1 MPHFDQLDAPK
12 KGKPIKSA
20 FDSESFD
27 AAGTIHVAGLVGSA
41 TISPSGRDVA
51 LASPEGLTVIDLDSP
66 YNPPRRL
73 SSHGSPWLVTDV
85 QWSPFAARD
94 YWVVSTANHRALVW
108 NLNLRDDSASG
119 AIEHSLQGHS
129 RAITDI
135 NWSAYHP
142 DQLASCAVDGYV
154 HCWDLRRPRQPVLTF
169 CDWFAGATQVK
180 YNRQDPHILASSH
193 DRWLHIWD
201 ERRSCEPLKSIS
213 AHTSK
218 IYGID
223 WNRTRSTGI
232 VTCSLD
238 KHIKFWDYGSDQDVP
253 ERVIRTQ
260 FPVWRARH
268 TPFGRGLLAMPQN
281 EPGDLYLYDQRPPPE
296 DPGEGPTE
304 PVAVFPGHGNHKA
317 KEFLWRSRGGIT
329 DDGLDERDFQLV
341 SWGEDNELRLQQ
353 VDPSILE
360 SVGYV
365 KGMPAT
371 KNLVLTRKG
380 AAYKTF
386 RTVGDHIIRDRRSG
400 TMSDPRNSAQYR
412 QSALT
417 MGMRSG
423 PTTYSKLGAAW
434 KGSSM
439 KAKSASKEMDR
450 SQAHIGWMKGIMM
463 NKRKTSTDSP
473 RRADS
478 KDSSMFSPGYMDD
491 DKWGDPETIQEEF
504 LRISTQLPKVKW
516 EHIDMDNLTL
526 KASLNGPWGANGEP
540 IFIKVTVDIPSN
552 YPKFRAPTFFIEKTG
567 FMSART
573 HRKIEHEIHELCQQF
588 LERKQNCL
596 DVAFSYLLGE
606 IDLAASTNFF
616 KNVKDL
622 DDPLDGL
629 DSESS
634 SEDENDIPA
643 GGSASMSQELPPHAE
658 ADSTLAPNNRP
669 AIPPLPRFCG
679 ARFANDGRLV
689 CFFPTK
695 EEKARALFSTSVEP
709 LRERSKGEPVF
720 AGFGRLAH
728 DSPPGK
734 RYGQD
739 DMSATDDQS
748 DSDDSTVSSSSSDS
762 GSTSINKMSLWY
774 QPRHR
779 FKRTWSDNRSVR
791 SSGGGTGVG
800 TGTGTGSFRRRPGA
814 RSKNVISLHDT
825 SDLLPAKKEFAREY
839 AIFGDGAQVCE
850 HNAQVAEKHG
860 CQDLVDVWRYLSLI
874 LRRDIPLEFSNMD
887 PHRNSILI
895 IARHA
900 LARFRH
906 EDSPGVRDVGGKDTA
921 VFSGRV
927 KWGNHPLARHFIS
940 DLFEYYEKTA
950 DIQMLAML
958 SCIFSEAFTED
969 SVAYAESRMTQPD
982 TPLPMKTPAFSLDYF
997 PTDASLWN
1005 LDGRSQTNSAI
1016 ATPRTLHTPIRYSGS
1031 QGSAEEVLWAGDPGS
1046 NSYSC
1051 GETPPN
1057 RGFREYLGEGDQAPP
1072 SLSTSPSGRTL
1083 SRANSGL
1090 ASNFAINLP
1099 RPFSGVATG
1108 TTTAASSPPNHGRK
1122 RPSPADTVLSTPAP
1136 GGGAG
1141 GGAFGNVTWGHSTV
1155 VGDSGTTR
1163 TSLSDDEVSRE
1174 ELFSLVPI
1182 GVSVHLEDQTIFD
1195 DDGWMTAPLLEPCRS
1210 DMYATY
1216 RYVYA
1221 EMLQMWNQPLARLEI
1236 MKFNVLQ
1243 QQQQAQ
1249 GGGALDDFHETYSI
1263 ADTSTTIQQHHH
1275 ELHHEQQ
1282 QQQQQQPHNASQIL
1296 LGKKEQLQALVAS
1309 GRGLDVTGVCRVHE
1323 TQLEPLKYISATAT
1337 RLGGAVGTCDRCR
1350 RNQTQLLCVYCREPV
1365 DALYP
1370 PCLGCGCAFH
1380 DACLAEWHAA
1390 GETSCPAGDE
1400 CNCVEEASMGQ
1411 VESWAAMMGALRKGQ
1426 HQQPGV
1432 VAAGGF
1438 MGRGLVLPPPAIGEP
1453 VDFDA
1458 VATDNGDG
1466 YYDDDDGGD
1475 DDERGGWESVR
1486 SASGIP
1492 SRMQGGGGGGTAMSA
1507 ARISL
1512 GNRLKKSAGDTAA
1525 AWTRA
1530 SSLRRARGGGGVG
1543 GAVVNG
1549 SGSNPGSWRSAR

>member
-1 MPHFDQLDAPK
+1 MPHFDQLDPPK
-12 KGKPIKSA
+12 KGKPIRSA
-20 FDSESFD
+20 FESESFD
-27 AAGTIHVAGLVGSA
+27 ADGTIHVAGLVGSA
-41 TISPSGRDVA
+41 TIAPSGRDVA
-51 LASPEGLTVIDLDSP
+51 LASPEGLSIIDLDSP

-135 NWSAYHP
+135 NWSAHHP

-201 ERRSCEPLKSIS
+201 ERRACEPLKSIS

-253 ERVIRTQ
+253 ERVIRTE

-281 EPGDLYLYDQRPPPE
+281 EPGDLHLYDSQASPNEPK
-296 DPGEGPTE
+296 EGPTG
-304 PVAVFPGHGNHKA
+304 PLAIFQGHGNHKV
-317 KEFLWRSRGGIT
+317 KEFLWRSRGSI
-329 DDGLDERDFQLV
+329 DEEGLDNREFQLV
-341 SWGEDNELRLQQ
+341 SWGEDNELRLQH
-353 VDPSILE
+353 VEPAILE
-360 SVGYV
+360 SVGYI
-365 KGMPAT
+365 KGQPAS

-380 AAYKTF
+380 ASYKTF
-386 RTVGDHIIRDRRSG
+386 RTVEDSVSRDRRSA
-400 TMSDPRNSAQYR
+400 TMSDPRTGSR

-423 PTTYSKLGAAW
+423 PTTYTRLGAAW

-439 KAKSASKEMDR
+439 KAKSNSKEMDR

-463 NKRKTSTDSP
+463 NKRKASTDSP

-478 KDSSMFSPGYMDD
+478 KDSTMFSPGYMDD
-491 DKWGDPETIQEEF
+491 DKWADPETIQDEF

-516 EHIDMDNLTL
+516 DKIDMDSLTL
-526 KASLNGPWGANGEP
+526 HASLNGPWGKNGDT
-540 IFIKVTVDIPSN
+540 IFIKVRVDIPSN
-552 YPKFRAPTFFIEKTG
+552 YPKYKAPRFYVEKTS
-567 FMSART
+567 FMPERT
-573 HRKIEHEIHELCQQF
+573 HRKVEHELHELCHQF
-588 LERKQNCL
+588 LEQKQNCL

-622 DDPLDGL
+622 DDPLDL
-629 DSESS
+629 ASESS

-643 GGSASMSQELPPHAE
+643 GGSASMSQELPPNAE

-669 AIPPLPRFCG
+669 TIPPLPRFCG
-679 ARFANDGRLV
+679 ARFSNDGRLV

-695 EEKARALFSTSVEP
+695 EEKAKALLFAPIEP
-709 LRERSKGEPVF
+709 LRERPRGEPVF

-734 RYGQD
+734 RYGND
-739 DMSATDDQS
+739 EMSATDDQS
-748 DSDDSTVSSSSSDS
+748 DSDESDGSSSSSDS
-762 GSTSINKMSLWY
+762 ESTSINKMSLWY

-779 FKRTWSDNRSVR
+779 FRRTWSDNRSVR

-800 TGTGTGSFRRRPGA
+800 TGTGTGSLRRRPA
-814 RSKNVISLHDT
+814 KSKNVVSLHDT
-825 SDLLPAKKEFAREY
+825 SDILPAKKEFAKEY
-839 AIFGDGAQVCE
+839 AIFGEGAQVCE

-860 CQDLVDVWRYLSLI
+860 CQDLVDVWRYLSLL
-874 LRRDIPLEFSNMD
+874 LRRDIPLELLNLD
-887 PHRNSILI
+887 QRQDSILV
-895 IARHA
+895 IARDA
-900 LARFRH
+900 ISRFRA
-906 EDSPGVRDVGGKDTA
+906 EGLSDIERSTKDIA
-921 VFSGRV
+921 DFNGRV
-927 KWGNHPLARHFIS
+927 KWGNHPLAKDFIN
-940 DLFEYYEKTA
+940 DLFEYFEKTA

-958 SCIFSEAFTED
+958 SCLFSESFTED
-969 SVAYAESRMTQPD
+969 SVAYAESHLTQPE
-982 TPLPMKTPAFSLDYF
+982 TPLPMKAPSFSLDYF

-1005 LDGRSQTNSAI
+1005 LNARSQTNSAI
-1016 ATPRTLHTPIRYSGS
+1016 TTPRTLHTPIRYSGS
-1031 QGSAEEVLWAGDPGS
+1031 QGSAEEALWTGDPAS

-1051 GETPPN
+1051 GETPPAKGV
-1057 RGFREYLGEGDQAPP
+1057 RDYLGHEGDQTP
-1072 SLSTSPSGRTL
+1072 SLSTSPSGRAL

-1090 ASNFAINLP
+1090 TSSFAINFP
-1099 RPFSGVATG
+1099 RPFGGVNTG
-1108 TTTAASSPPNHGRK
+1108 TATAASSPPNHGRK
-1122 RPSPADTVLSTPAP
+1122 RPSPADTILSTLAP
-1136 GGGAG
+1136 SAIN
-1141 GGAFGNVTWGHSTV
+1141 NVTWGHSTI

-1163 TSLSDDEVSRE
+1163 TSLSDDEVYRE
-1174 ELFSLVPI
+1174 EFFSLVPTR
-1182 GVSVHLEDQTIFD
+1182 VSIHMEDQTIFD
-1195 DDGWMTAPLLEPCRS
+1195 DDGWMNTPLLEPSRS

-1221 EMLQMWNQPLARLEI
+1221 EILQMWNQPLARLEI

-1243 QQQQAQ
+1243 QREIH
-1249 GGGALDDFHETYSI
+1249 GLDDSFHEIHSI
-1263 ADTSTTIQQHHH
+1263 AETSTTIQQHHQP
-1275 ELHHEQQ
+1275 QQ
-1282 QQQQQQPHNASQIL
+1282 QHQVSQSLPTHPSNHSHQPQHTSQPHTTSPIL

-1309 GRGLDVTGVCRVHE
+1309 GRGLDVTGVCRIHE
-1323 TQLEPLKYISATAT
+1323 TQLEPLKYTSATAT
-1337 RLGGAVGTCDRCR
+1337 RFGGAIGSCDRCR
-1350 RNQTQLLCVYCREPV
+1350 RTQTQLLCVYCREPV

-1370 PCLGCGCAFH
+1370 PCLGCGCASH
-1380 DACLAEWHAA
+1380 EACLAEWHAA
-1390 GETSCPAGDE
+1390 GEVLCPAGDE
-1400 CNCVEEASMGQ
+1400 CNCVEEASNGQ
-1411 VESWAAMMGALRKGQ
+1411 VESWAAMMGALRKAPPPTAATS
-1426 HQQPGV
+1426 PGT
-1432 VAAGGF
+1432 ATSAGASTATQGI
-1438 MGRGLVLPPPAIGEP
+1438 MGKGLMLPPPAIEEP
-1453 VDFDA
+1453 DEEV
-1458 VATDNGDG
+1458 
-1466 YYDDDDGGD
+1466 
-1475 DDERGGWESVR
+1475 ERGDWESVAS
-1486 SASGIP
+1486 SAGIP
-1492 SRMQGGGGGGTAMSA
+1492 SRMQGGGAAVMSA

-1512 GNRLKKSAGDTAA
+1512 GNRLKKSAGD
-1525 AWTRA
+1525 WSRA
-1530 SSLRRARGGGGVG
+1530 STNLNLRRRGGGGPG
-1543 GAVVNG
+1543 NGAAAAR
-1549 SGSNPGSWRSAR
+1549 GSWRGAR

>member
-1 MPHFDQLDAPK
+1 MPHFDQLDPPK

-27 AAGTIHVAGLVGSA
+27 ADGTIHVAGLVGSA

-51 LASPEGLTVIDLDSP
+51 LASPEGLSIIDLDSP

-135 NWSAYHP
+135 NFSAHHP

-154 HCWDLRRPRQPVLTF
+154 HCWDLRRPRQPVITF

-201 ERRSCEPLKSIS
+201 ERRACEPLKSIS

-223 WNRTRSTGI
+223 WNRTTSTSI

-253 ERVIRTQ
+253 EHVIRTQ

-281 EPGDLYLYDQRPPPE
+281 EPGDLYLYDSRPSIRGNE
-296 DPGEGPTE
+296 DGPTE
-304 PVAVFPGHGNHKA
+304 PLAVFPGHGNHKV
-317 KEFLWRSRGGIT
+317 KEFLWRSRGSINEE
-329 DDGLDERDFQLV
+329 GLDDRDFQLV

-365 KGMPAT
+365 KGMPAS

-386 RTVGDHIIRDRRSG
+386 RTVEDSVGRDRRSA
-400 TMSDPRNSAQYR
+400 TMSDPRTGTMYR

-417 MGMRSG
+417 MSMRSG
-423 PTTYSKLGAAW
+423 PTTYSRLGAAW

-439 KAKSASKEMDR
+439 KAKSNSKEVDR

-463 NKRKTSTDSP
+463 NKRKASTDSP
-473 RRADS
+473 KRADS
-478 KDSSMFSPGYMDD
+478 KDSTMFSPGYMDD

-504 LRISTQLPKVKW
+504 LRISMQLPKVKW
-516 EHIDMDNLTL
+516 DNIDMDSLTL
-526 KASLNGPWGANGEP
+526 HASLNGPWGVNGDT
-540 IFIKVTVDIPSN
+540 IFIKVRVDIPSN
-552 YPKFRAPTFFIEKTG
+552 YPKLKAPRFYIEKTS
-567 FMSART
+567 FMPEKT
-573 HRKIEHEIHELCQQF
+573 HRRVEHEIHELCHQF
-588 LERKQNCL
+588 LEQKQNCL

-616 KNVKDL
+616 KNVRDL
-622 DDPLDGL
+622 DDPLGGL
-629 DSESS
+629 ESESS

-643 GGSASMSQELPPHAE
+643 GGSASMSQELPANAE
-658 ADSTLAPNNRP
+658 PDSTLAPNNRP
-669 AIPPLPRFCG
+669 TIPPLPRFCG

-695 EEKARALFSTSVEP
+695 EEKAKALLFAPIEP
-709 LRERSKGEPVF
+709 LRERPKGEPVF

-734 RYGQD
+734 RYGND
-739 DMSATDDQS
+739 EMSTTDDQS
-748 DSDDSTVSSSSSDS
+748 DSDESDGSSSSSDS
-762 GSTSINKMSLWY
+762 ESTSINKMSLWY

-779 FKRTWSDNRSVR
+779 FRRTWSDNRSIR

-800 TGTGTGSFRRRPGA
+800 TGTGTGSLRKRPGK
-814 RSKNVISLHDT
+814 SKNVVSLHDI
-825 SDLLPAKKEFAREY
+825 SDLLPAKKEFAQEY
-839 AIFGDGAQVCE
+839 AIFGEGAQVCE

-860 CQDLVDVWRYLSLI
+860 CQDLVDVWRYLSLL
-874 LRRDIPLEFSNMD
+874 LRRDIPLELLNLD
-887 PHRNSILI
+887 QRQDSILV
-895 IARHA
+895 IARDA
-900 LARFRH
+900 ISRFRA
-906 EDSPGVRDVGGKDTA
+906 ESPGELGTSTKDGA
-921 VFSGRV
+921 DLNGRV
-927 KWGNHPLARHFIS
+927 KWGNHPLARDFIS
-940 DLFEYYEKTA
+940 SLFEYFEKTA

-958 SCIFSEAFTED
+958 SCIFSESFTED
-969 SVAYAESRMTQPD
+969 SVAYAESHLSQPE
-982 TPLPMKTPAFSLDYF
+982 TPLPMKAPSFSLDYF

-1005 LDGRSQTNSAI
+1005 INGRSQTNSAI
-1016 ATPRTLHTPIRYSGS
+1016 TTPRTLHTPIRYSGS
-1031 QGSAEEVLWAGDPGS
+1031 QGSAEEALWTGDPGS

-1051 GETPPN
+1051 GETPPTK
-1057 RGFREYLGEGDQAPP
+1057 GIREYLGGEGDQTP
-1072 SLSTSPSGRTL
+1072 SLSTSPSGRVL

-1090 ASNFAINLP
+1090 ASSFAITLP

-1108 TTTAASSPPNHGRK
+1108 TATAASSPPNHGRK
-1122 RPSPADTVLSTPAP
+1122 RPSPADTILSTLAP
-1136 GGGAG
+1136 SAV
-1141 GGAFGNVTWGHSTV
+1141 GNVTWGGSTIM
-1155 VGDSGTTR
+1155 GDSGTAR
-1163 TSLSDDEVSRE
+1163 TSLSDDEVYRE

-1182 GVSVHLEDQTIFD
+1182 GVSVQMEDQTIFD
-1195 DDGWMTAPLLEPCRS
+1195 DDGWMTTPLLEPSRS

-1221 EMLQMWNQPLARLEI
+1221 EILQMWNQPLARLEI

-1243 QQQQAQ
+1243 QNQET
-1249 GGGALDDFHETYSI
+1249 GLDDSVHESFSV
-1263 ADTSTTIQQHHH
+1263 ADTATTIQQHHQD
-1275 ELHHEQQ
+1275 HHYSQSQSHHHHHQSLPHHSHQPQHQGQQ
-1282 QQQQQQPHNASQIL
+1282 SHQQPHNTSPIL

-1309 GRGLDVTGVCRVHE
+1309 GRGLDVTGVCRIHE
-1323 TQLEPLKYISATAT
+1323 TQLEPLKYTTATAT
-1337 RLGGAVGTCDRCR
+1337 HRGGAIGTCDRCR
-1350 RNQTQLLCVYCREPV
+1350 RTQTQLLCVYCREPV

-1370 PCLGCGCAFH
+1370 PCLGCGCASH
-1380 DACLAEWHAA
+1380 EACLAEWHAA
-1390 GETSCPAGDE
+1390 GEVFCPAGDE
-1400 CNCVEEASMGQ
+1400 CNCVEEASKGQ
-1411 VESWAAMMGALRKGQ
+1411 VESWAAMMGALRKVPA
-1426 HQQPGV
+1426 PGGAT
-1432 VAAGGF
+1432 AATTGI
-1438 MGRGLVLPPPAIGEP
+1438 MGKGLMLPPA
-1453 VDFDA
+1453 A
-1458 VATDNGDG
+1458 M
-1466 YYDDDDGGD
+1466 D
-1475 DDERGGWESVR
+1475 DDEVERGDWESVAS
-1486 SASGIP
+1486 SAGIP
-1492 SRMQGGGGGGTAMSA
+1492 SRMQGGGAMMSA

-1512 GNRLKKSAGDTAA
+1512 GNRLKKSAGD
-1525 AWTRA
+1525 WSRA
-1530 SSLRRARGGGGVG
+1530 SNLRRRGGG
-1543 GAVVNG
+1543 NG
-1549 SGSNPGSWRSAR
+1549 SGGASGSWRSAR

>member
-27 AAGTIHVAGLVGSA
+27 ADGTIHVAGLVGSA

-51 LASPEGLTVIDLDSP
+51 LASPEGLSIIDLDSP

-108 NLNLRDDSASG
+108 NLNLRDDSTSG

-135 NWSAYHP
+135 NWSAHHP

-253 ERVIRTQ
+253 ERVIRTE

-281 EPGDLYLYDQRPPPE
+281 EPGDLYLYDRRPPPK
-296 DPGEGPTE
+296 DPEEGPTD

-329 DDGLDERDFQLV
+329 EDGLDERDFQLV

-360 SVGYV
+360 SVGYA
-365 KGMPAT
+365 KGMPAK

-386 RTVGDHIIRDRRSG
+386 RTAEDSVSRDRRSA
-400 TMSDPRNSAQYR
+400 TMSDPRNGAQYR

-439 KAKSASKEMDR
+439 KAKSASREMDR
-450 SQAHIGWMKGIMM
+450 SQAHIGWIKGILI

-504 LRISTQLPKVKW
+504 LRISMQLPKVEW

-526 KASLNGPWGANGEP
+526 KASLNGPWGANGET
-540 IFIKVTVDIPSN
+540 IFIKVTVDIPAD
-552 YPKFRAPTFFIEKTG
+552 YPKFKAPKFLIEKTG
-567 FMSART
+567 FMSERT
-573 HRKIEHEIHELCQQF
+573 HKKIGHEIHELCQQF
-588 LERKQNCL
+588 LGRKQNCL

-622 DDPLDGL
+622 DDPLDGVG
-629 DSESS
+629 SESS

-643 GGSASMSQELPPHAE
+643 GGSASMSQELPPNVEAE
-658 ADSTLAPNNRP
+658 STLAPNNTT
-669 AIPPLPRFCG
+669 IPPLPRFCG

-709 LRERSKGEPVF
+709 PRERIKGEPVF

-734 RYGQD
+734 RYGND
-739 DMSATDDQS
+739 EMSATDDQS
-748 DSDDSTVSSSSSDS
+748 DSDGSTGSSSSSDS
-762 GSTSINKMSLWY
+762 ESTSINKMSLWY

-779 FKRTWSDNRSVR
+779 FKRTWSDNRSIR

-800 TGTGTGSFRRRPGA
+800 TGTGTGSLRRRPGA
-814 RSKNVISLHDT
+814 KSKNVISLHDI
-825 SDLLPAKKEFAREY
+825 SGLLPAKKEFAQEY

-860 CQDLVDVWRYLSLI
+860 CQDLVDIWRYLSLI
-874 LRRDIPLEFSNMD
+874 LRRDIPLELSNMD
-887 PHRNSILI
+887 PRQNSILI
-895 IARHA
+895 IARNA
-900 LARFRH
+900 LTRFRH
-906 EDSPGVRDVGGKDTA
+906 EDSPDAQTVSGNDDST

-927 KWGNHPLARHFIS
+927 KWGNHPLARGFIS
-940 DLFEYYEKTA
+940 DLFEYFEIMA

-969 SVAYAESRMTQPD
+969 SVAYAESHLTRPD

-1005 LDGRSQTNSAI
+1005 LSGRSQTNSAI
-1016 ATPRTLHTPIRYSGS
+1016 TTPRTLHTPIRYSGS
-1031 QGSAEEVLWAGDPGS
+1031 QGSTEELFWAGDPGS

-1057 RGFREYLGEGDQAPP
+1057 RGVKEYLGDGDQTQ

-1090 ASNFAINLP
+1090 TSSFAINFP

-1122 RPSPADTVLSTPAP
+1122 RLSPADTVLSTLAP
-1136 GGGAG
+1136 SAS
-1141 GGAFGNVTWGHSTV
+1141 AVGNVTWGHSTV
-1155 VGDSGTTR
+1155 MGDSITTR
-1163 TSLSDDEVSRE
+1163 TSLSDDEVYRE

-1195 DDGWMTAPLLEPCRS
+1195 DDGWMTTPLLEPSHS

-1221 EMLQMWNQPLARLEI
+1221 EILQMWNQPLARLEI

-1243 QQQQAQ
+1243 RNQ
-1249 GGGALDDFHETYSI
+1249 GAGALDDFHETYSI
-1263 ADTSTTIQQHHH
+1263 ADTSTTV
-1275 ELHHEQQ
+1275 QQ
-1282 QQQQQQPHNASQIL
+1282 QQQQQQQQQHHHHPEQQHQALQPQQPHNTSPIL

-1309 GRGLDVTGVCRVHE
+1309 GRGLDVTGICRVHE
-1323 TQLEPLKYISATAT
+1323 TQLEPLKYTSATAT

-1350 RNQTQLLCVYCREPV
+1350 RTQNQLLCVYCREPV

-1390 GETSCPAGDE
+1390 GEIMCPAGDE

-1426 HQQPGV
+1426 Q
-1432 VAAGGF
+1432 AAAAASSATFAASGGI
-1438 MGRGLVLPPPAIGEP
+1438 MGQGFVLPPPAIEEPGEE
-1453 VDFDA
+1453 DR
-1458 VATDNGDG
+1458 GD
-1466 YYDDDDGGD
+1466 
-1475 DDERGGWESVR
+1475 WESVGS
-1486 SASGIP
+1486 SAGIP
-1492 SRMQGGGGGGTAMSA
+1492 SRVQGGGAGGSAAVMSA

-1525 AWTRA
+1525 AWSRA
-1530 SSLRRARGGGGVG
+1530 SSLRRGRGGGGPGAG
-1543 GAVVNG
+1543 GAGVNG
-1549 SGSNPGSWRSAR
+1549 NGSAGASWRSPR

>member
-1 MPHFDQLDAPK
+1 MPHFDKLDPPK

-27 AAGTIHVAGLVGSA
+27 ADGTIHVAGLVGSA

-51 LASPEGLTVIDLDSP
+51 LASPEGLSIIDLDSP

-108 NLNLRDDSASG
+108 NLNLRDDSTSG

-129 RAITDI
+129 RAITDV
-135 NWSAYHP
+135 NFSAHHP

-154 HCWDLRRPRQPVLTF
+154 HCWDLRRPRQPVITF

-201 ERRSCEPLKSIS
+201 ERRACEPLKSII

-253 ERVIRTQ
+253 ERVIRTE

-281 EPGDLYLYDQRPPPE
+281 APGDLYLYDRRSPAK
-296 DPGEGPTE
+296 DPDEGPTE
-304 PVAVFPGHGNHKA
+304 PVAVFPGHGNHKV
-317 KEFLWRSRGGIT
+317 KEFLWRSRGSIS
-329 DDGLDERDFQLV
+329 DDGLDNRDFQLV

-353 VDPSILE
+353 VDPSVLA
-360 SVGYV
+360 SVGYE
-365 KGMPAT
+365 KGMPVR

-386 RTVGDHIIRDRRSG
+386 RTVEDSVSRDRRSA
-400 TMSDPRNSAQYR
+400 TMSDPRTGSQYR

-417 MGMRSG
+417 MSMRSG
-423 PTTYSKLGAAW
+423 PTTYSRLGAAW

-439 KAKSASKEMDR
+439 KAKSASKTVDR

-463 NKRKTSTDSP
+463 NKRKASTDSP

-478 KDSSMFSPGYMDD
+478 KDSTMFSPGYMDD

-504 LRISTQLPKVKW
+504 LRISMQLPKVKW
-516 EHIDMDNLTL
+516 ENIDMDSLTL
-526 KASLNGPWGANGEP
+526 HASLNGPWGANGDT
-540 IFIKVTVDIPSN
+540 IFIKVRVDIPAN
-552 YPKFRAPTFFIEKTG
+552 YPKFKAPKFYIEKTS
-567 FMSART
+567 FMSEKM
-573 HRKIEHEIHELCQQF
+573 HKKIEHELQELCHQF
-588 LERKQNCL
+588 LQQKQNCL

-629 DSESS
+629 ASESS

-643 GGSASMSQELPPHAE
+643 GGSASMSQELPPNPE

-669 AIPPLPRFCG
+669 TIPPLPRFCG

-695 EEKARALFSTSVEP
+695 EEKAKALLFAPVEP
-709 LRERSKGEPVF
+709 FRERPKGEPVF

-734 RYGQD
+734 RYGND
-739 DMSATDDQS
+739 EMSATDDQS
-748 DSDDSTVSSSSSDS
+748 DSDETDGSSSSSDS
-762 GSTSINKMSLWY
+762 ESTSINKMSLWY
-774 QPRHR
+774 QPQHR

-800 TGTGTGSFRRRPGA
+800 TGTGTGSLRRRPGK
-814 RSKNVISLHDT
+814 SKNVVSLHDL
-825 SDLLPAKKEFAREY
+825 SGMLPAKKEFAKEY
-839 AIFGDGAQVCE
+839 AIFGEGSEVCE

-860 CQDLVDVWRYLSLI
+860 SQDLVDIWRYLSLL
-874 LRRDIPLEFSNMD
+874 LRKDIPLELLNLD
-887 PHRNSILI
+887 QRHENHQNAILV
-895 IARHA
+895 IARDA
-900 LARFRH
+900 ISRFRA
-906 EDSPGVRDVGGKDTA
+906 EGSPTLGASKDVADLN
-921 VFSGRV
+921 GRV
-927 KWGNHPLARHFIS
+927 KWGNHPLARDFIN
-940 DLFEYYEKTA
+940 DLFEYFEHAA

-958 SCIFSEAFTED
+958 SCLFSESTTED
-969 SVAYAESRMTQPD
+969 SVAYAESHLTQPE
-982 TPLPMKTPAFSLDYF
+982 TPLPMKAPSFSLDYF

-1005 LDGRSQTNSAI
+1005 SNGRSQTNSAI
-1016 ATPRTLHTPIRYSGS
+1016 TTPRTLHTPIRYSGS
-1031 QGSAEEVLWAGDPGS
+1031 QGSIEDALWTGDPGS

-1051 GETPPN
+1051 GETPPTK
-1057 RGFREYLGEGDQAPP
+1057 GFREYLGHEGDQTP
-1072 SLSTSPSGRTL
+1072 SLSTSPNGRVL

-1090 ASNFAINLP
+1090 TSSFAINFP
-1099 RPFSGVATG
+1099 RPFSGVATS
-1108 TTTAASSPPNHGRK
+1108 TATAASSPPNNGRK
-1122 RPSPADTVLSTPAP
+1122 RPSPADTILSTLAP
-1136 GGGAG
+1136 SA
-1141 GGAFGNVTWGHSTV
+1141 AGNVTWGHSTV
-1155 VGDSGTTR
+1155 MGEPGTAR
-1163 TSLSDDEVSRE
+1163 TSLSDDEVYRDD
-1174 ELFSLVPI
+1174 LFSLVPI
-1182 GVSVHLEDQTIFD
+1182 GVSVQMEDQTIFD
-1195 DDGWMTAPLLEPCRS
+1195 DDGWMSTPLLEPSRTN
-1210 DMYATY
+1210 MYATY

-1221 EMLQMWNQPLARLEI
+1221 EILQMWNQPLARLEI

-1243 QQQQAQ
+1243 QHQES
-1249 GGGALDDFHETYSI
+1249 GGLDESHHEAFSI
-1263 ADTSTTIQQHHH
+1263 ADTATTIHAQPHHH
-1275 ELHHEQQ
+1275 QPLSQSYQPPHQVPHQLSNQ
-1282 QQQQQQPHNASQIL
+1282 AQPHNTSPIL
-1296 LGKKEQLQALVAS
+1296 LGKKEQLQSLVAS
-1309 GRGLDVTGVCRVHE
+1309 GRGLDVTGICRIHE
-1323 TQLEPLKYISATAT
+1323 TQLEPLKYTSASAAGS
-1337 RLGGAVGTCDRCR
+1337 GGAVGTCDRCR

-1380 DACLAEWHAA
+1380 EACLAEWHAA
-1390 GETSCPAGDE
+1390 GEEYCPAGDE
-1400 CNCVEEASMGQ
+1400 CNCVEEASNGQ
-1411 VESWAAMMGALRKGQ
+1411 VESWAAMMGALRKA
-1426 HQQPGV
+1426 PTSSASAPASAAPSV
-1432 VAAGGF
+1432 MAGGIL
-1438 MGRGLVLPPPAIGEP
+1438 GRGLMLPPPAIEEP
-1453 VDFDA
+1453 
-1458 VATDNGDG
+1458 
-1466 YYDDDDGGD
+1466 D
-1475 DDERGGWESVR
+1475 DDEAERGDWESVAS
-1486 SASGIP
+1486 SAGIP
-1492 SRMQGGGGGGTAMSA
+1492 SRMQGGGAVMSA

-1512 GNRLKKSAGDTAA
+1512 GNRLKKSAGD
-1525 AWTRA
+1525 WSKA
-1530 SSLRRARGGGGVG
+1530 SPLRKGRSGGV
-1543 GAVVNG
+1543 A
-1549 SGSNPGSWRSAR
+1549 NPGPTGTWRGAR

>member
-27 AAGTIHVAGLVGSA
+27 ADGTIHVAGLVGSA
-41 TISPSGRDVA
+41 TIAPSQRDVA
-51 LASPEGLTVIDLDSP
+51 LASPEGLSIIDLDSP

-85 QWSPFAARD
+85 QWSPFAVRD

-108 NLNLRDDSASG
+108 NLNLRDDSTSG

-135 NWSAYHP
+135 NWSAHHP

-201 ERRSCEPLKSIS
+201 ERRPSEPLKSIG

-223 WNRTRSTGI
+223 WNRTTSTKI

-238 KHIKFWDYGSDQDVP
+238 KHIKFWDYASDQDVP
-253 ERVIRTQ
+253 DRVIRTE

-268 TPFGRGLLAMPQN
+268 TPFGQGLLAMPQN
-281 EPGDLYLYDQRPPPE
+281 EPGDLYLYDWRTPPKDPE
-296 DPGEGPTE
+296 EGPTE

-317 KEFLWRSRGGIT
+317 KEFLWRSRGSIT
-329 DDGLDERDFQLV
+329 EDALDNRDFQLV

-365 KGMPAT
+365 KGMAAN
-371 KNLVLTRKG
+371 KNVVLTRKG

-386 RTVGDHIIRDRRSG
+386 RTVEDTVSRDRRSA

-439 KAKSASKEMDR
+439 KAKSTSREMDR

-491 DKWGDPETIQEEF
+491 DKWGEPETIQEEF
-504 LRISTQLPKVKW
+504 LRISMQLPKVKW

-526 KASLNGPWGANGEP
+526 NASLNGPWGANSDP

-552 YPKFRAPTFFIEKTG
+552 YPKAKAPRFYIEKTG
-567 FMSART
+567 FMSDKT

-629 DSESS
+629 GSESS

-643 GGSASMSQELPPHAE
+643 GGSASMSQELPPNAE
-658 ADSTLAPNNRP
+658 AESTLAANNRP
-669 AIPPLPRFCG
+669 TIPPLPRFCG
-679 ARFANDGRLV
+679 ARFSNDGRLV

-695 EEKARALFSTSVEP
+695 EEKARALLFTPAEP
-709 LRERSKGEPVF
+709 MRERSKGEPVF

-734 RYGQD
+734 RYGND
-739 DMSATDDQS
+739 EMSATDEQS
-748 DSDDSTVSSSSSDS
+748 DSDVSTGSSSSSDS
-762 GSTSINKMSLWY
+762 ESTSINKMSLWY

-800 TGTGTGSFRRRPGA
+800 TGTGTGSLRRRPGA
-814 RSKNVISLHDT
+814 KSKNVVSLHDL
-825 SDLLPAKKEFAREY
+825 SDILPAKKEFAEDY
-839 AIFGDGAQVCE
+839 AIFGDGAEVCE

-874 LRRDIPLEFSNMD
+874 LRRDIPLELSNMD
-887 PHRNSILI
+887 RHQNSILI
-895 IARHA
+895 IARDA
-900 LARFRH
+900 LARFSH
-906 EDSPGVRDVGGKDTA
+906 EGSPVTKTINGKDTA
-921 VFSGRV
+921 DFNGRV
-927 KWGNHPLARHFIS
+927 KWGNHPLARDFIS
-940 DLFEYYEKTA
+940 DLFDYFEKTA

-969 SVAYAESRMTQPD
+969 SVAYAESHLTQPD

-997 PTDASLWN
+997 PTDASLWTYN
-1005 LDGRSQTNSAI
+1005 TRSQTNSAI
-1016 ATPRTLHTPIRYSGS
+1016 TTPRTLHTPIRYSGS
-1031 QGSAEEVLWAGDPGS
+1031 QGSAEEMLWTGDPGS

-1051 GETPPN
+1051 GETPPP
-1057 RGFREYLGEGDQAPP
+1057 RGKEYLGEGDQTP

-1090 ASNFAINLP
+1090 TSSFAINFP

-1122 RPSPADTVLSTPAP
+1122 RPSPAETILSTLAPSAP
-1136 GGGAG
+1136 GA
-1141 GGAFGNVTWGHSTV
+1141 VTWGGSTIM
-1155 VGDSGTTR
+1155 GDSGTAR
-1163 TSLSDDEVSRE
+1163 TSLSDDEVYRDD
-1174 ELFSLVPI
+1174 LFSMVPI
-1182 GVSVHLEDQTIFD
+1182 GVSVHMEDQTIFD
-1195 DDGWMTAPLLEPCRS
+1195 DDGWMTTPLLEANRA

-1221 EMLQMWNQPLARLEI
+1221 EILQMWNQPLARLEI

-1243 QQQQAQ
+1243 QGQ
-1249 GGGALDDFHETYSI
+1249 GGTGSIDDFHDTYSI

-1275 ELHHEQQ
+1275 DQQHQSHQAQHH
-1282 QQQQQQPHNASQIL
+1282 QQQPHNTSPIL

-1323 TQLEPLKYISATAT
+1323 TQLEPLKYTSASAT
-1337 RLGGAVGTCDRCR
+1337 RSGGAVGACDRCR
-1350 RNQTQLLCVYCREPV
+1350 RPQYQLLCVYCREPV

-1380 DACLAEWHAA
+1380 EACLAEWHAA
-1390 GETSCPAGDE
+1390 GEVTCPAGDE
-1400 CNCVEEASMGQ
+1400 CNCVEEASSGQ

-1426 HQQPGV
+1426 QPASGISSAPSGGV
-1432 VAAGGF
+1432 
-1438 MGRGLVLPPPAIGEP
+1438 MGRGFVLPPPTIEEP
-1453 VDFDA
+1453 
-1458 VATDNGDG
+1458 
-1466 YYDDDDGGD
+1466 
-1475 DDERGGWESVR
+1475 DDEEVERGDWESVAS
-1486 SASGIP
+1486 SAGIP
-1492 SRMQGGGGGGTAMSA
+1492 SRMQGGGAGSGAVMSA

-1525 AWTRA
+1525 AWSRA
-1530 SSLRRARGGGGVG
+1530 SSLRKGRGGHPGAGVG
-1543 GAVVNG
+1543 PG
-1549 SGSNPGSWRSAR
+1549 SGLGSGNGAAGGTWRSAK

>member
-1 MPHFDQLDAPK
+1 MPHFDQLDPPK

-27 AAGTIHVAGLVGSA
+27 ADGTIHVAGLVGSA
-41 TISPSGRDVA
+41 TIAPSGRDVA
-51 LASPEGLTVIDLDSP
+51 LASPEGLSIIDLDSP

-135 NWSAYHP
+135 NWSAHHP

-201 ERRSCEPLKSIS
+201 ERRACEPLKSIS

-223 WNRTRSTGI
+223 WNRTQSTRI

-253 ERVIRTQ
+253 ERVIRTE

-281 EPGDLYLYDQRPPPE
+281 EPGDLYLYDRRPPPK
-296 DPGEGPTE
+296 DPEEGPTE
-304 PVAVFPGHGNHKA
+304 PVAIFPGHGNHKA
-317 KEFLWRSRGGIT
+317 KEFLWRSRGSIN
-329 DDGLDERDFQLV
+329 DEGLDNRDFQLV
-341 SWGEDNELRLQQ
+341 SWGDDNELRLQQ

-365 KGMPAT
+365 KGMPAP
-371 KNLVLTRKG
+371 KNIVLTRKG

-386 RTVGDHIIRDRRSG
+386 RAVEDSVSRDRRSA
-400 TMSDPRNSAQYR
+400 TMSDPRTGAQHR

-423 PTTYSKLGAAW
+423 PTTYTRLGAGW

-439 KAKSASKEMDR
+439 KAKSTFKEQDR

-478 KDSSMFSPGYMDD
+478 KDSTMFSPGYMDD

-504 LRISTQLPKVKW
+504 LRISVQLPKVKW
-516 EHIDMDNLTL
+516 ENIDMDSLTL
-526 KASLNGPWGANGEP
+526 HASLNGPWGANGET
-540 IFIKVTVDIPSN
+540 IFIKVRVDIPAN
-552 YPKFRAPTFFIEKTG
+552 YPKFKAPKFYIEKTS
-567 FMSART
+567 FMPEKT
-573 HRKIEHEIHELCQQF
+573 HRKVEHEIHELCHQF
-588 LERKQNCL
+588 LQQKQNCL

-629 DSESS
+629 ASESS

-643 GGSASMSQELPPHAE
+643 GGSASMSQELPPNPD

-669 AIPPLPRFCG
+669 TIPPLPRFCG
-679 ARFANDGRLV
+679 ARFSNDGRLV

-695 EEKARALFSTSVEP
+695 EEKAKALLFAPIEP
-709 LRERSKGEPVF
+709 LRERPKGEPVF

-734 RYGQD
+734 RYGND
-739 DMSATDDQS
+739 EMSATDEQS
-748 DSDDSTVSSSSSDS
+748 DSDETDGSSSSSDS
-762 GSTSINKMSLWY
+762 ESTSINKMSLWY

-779 FKRTWSDNRSVR
+779 FRRTWSENRSVR

-800 TGTGTGSFRRRPGA
+800 TGTGTGSLRRRPPGK
-814 RSKNVISLHDT
+814 SKNVVSLHDL
-825 SDLLPAKKEFAREY
+825 SDILPAKKEFAKEY
-839 AIFGDGAQVCE
+839 AIFGEGAEVCE
-850 HNAQVAEKHG
+850 HNAKVAEKHG
-860 CQDLVDVWRYLSLI
+860 CQDLVDVWRYLSLL
-874 LRRDIPLEFSNMD
+874 LRRDIPLELLNLDQRQNS
-887 PHRNSILI
+887 SILV
-895 IARHA
+895 IARDA
-900 LARFRH
+900 ISRFRA
-906 EDSPGVRDVGGKDTA
+906 EGASPDLEKSGKDVA
-921 VFSGRV
+921 DFNGRV
-927 KWGNHPLARHFIS
+927 KWGNHPLAKDFIN
-940 DLFEYYEKTA
+940 DLFEYFERTA

-958 SCIFSEAFTED
+958 SCIFSESFTED
-969 SVAYAESRMTQPD
+969 SVAYAESHLSQPE
-982 TPLPMKTPAFSLDYF
+982 TPLPMKAPSFSLDYF

-1005 LDGRSQTNSAI
+1005 LNGRSQTNSAI
-1016 ATPRTLHTPIRYSGS
+1016 TTPRTLHTPIRYSGS

-1051 GETPPN
+1051 GETPPTK
-1057 RGFREYLGEGDQAPP
+1057 GVKEYLGHEGDQTP
-1072 SLSTSPSGRTL
+1072 SLSTSPSGRGLT
-1083 SRANSGL
+1083 RANSGL
-1090 ASNFAINLP
+1090 TSSFAINFP

-1108 TTTAASSPPNHGRK
+1108 TTTAASSPPNNHGRK
-1122 RPSPADTVLSTPAP
+1122 RPSPADTILSTLAP
-1136 GGGAG
+1136 GAV
-1141 GGAFGNVTWGHSTV
+1141 GNVTWGSSTIM
-1155 VGDSGTTR
+1155 GGGADPGTAR
-1163 TSLSDDEVSRE
+1163 TSLDEDDVYRE
-1174 ELFSLVPI
+1174 DLFSLVPVA
-1182 GVSVHLEDQTIFD
+1182 VSVHMEDQTIFD
-1195 DDGWMTAPLLEPCRS
+1195 DDGWMTTPLLEPSRA

-1221 EMLQMWNQPLARLEI
+1221 EILQMWNQPLARLEI

-1243 QQQQAQ
+1243 QTQA
-1249 GGGALDDFHETYSI
+1249 GLEDSFHETFSV

-1275 ELHHEQQ
+1275 QPQLSQSLPTHAQHASHH
-1282 QQQQQQPHNASQIL
+1282 QQQPTQPHTTSPIL
-1296 LGKKEQLQALVAS
+1296 LGKKEQLQSLVAS

-1323 TQLEPLKYISATAT
+1323 TQLEPLKYTSATAS

-1350 RNQTQLLCVYCREPV
+1350 RLQSQLLCAYCREPV

-1390 GETSCPAGDE
+1390 GELLCPAGDE
-1400 CNCVEEASMGQ
+1400 CNCVEEASSGQ
-1411 VESWAAMMGALRKGQ
+1411 VESWAAMMGALRKGG
-1426 HQQPGV
+1426 P
-1432 VAAGGF
+1432 AAAAAAAPAGGVN
-1438 MGRGLVLPPPAIGEP
+1438 GRTGLMLPPPAIEEP
-1453 VDFDA
+1453 
-1458 VATDNGDG
+1458 GDEV
-1466 YYDDDDGGD
+1466 
-1475 DDERGGWESVR
+1475 ERGDWESVAS
-1486 SASGIP
+1486 SAGIP
-1492 SRMQGGGGGGTAMSA
+1492 SRMQGGGTVMSA
-1507 ARISL
+1507 AKISL
-1512 GNRLKKSAGDTAA
+1512 GNRLKKSAGD
-1525 AWTRA
+1525 WSRA
-1530 SSLRRARGGGGVG
+1530 STNLRRRGGGGGANG
-1543 GAVVNG
+1543 GG
-1549 SGSNPGSWRSAR
+1549 MSGSWRSVR

>member
-27 AAGTIHVAGLVGSA
+27 ADGTIHVAGLVGSA
-41 TISPSGRDVA
+41 TIAPSGRDVA
-51 LASPEGLTVIDLDSP
+51 LASPEGLSIIDLDSP

-94 YWVVSTANHRALVW
+94 YWVVSTANHRVLVW
-108 NLNLRDDSASG
+108 NLNLRDDSTSG

-135 NWSAYHP
+135 NWAAHHP

-201 ERRSCEPLKSIS
+201 ERRPCEPLKSIS

-238 KHIKFWDYGSDQDVP
+238 KHIKFWDYESDQDVP

-281 EPGDLYLYDQRPPPE
+281 EPGDLYLYDRRPPPK
-296 DPGEGPTE
+296 DPDEGPTE

-317 KEFLWRSRGGIT
+317 KEFLWRSRGGI
-329 DDGLDERDFQLV
+329 DDGLDNRDFQLV

-365 KGMPAT
+365 KGMPAS

-386 RTVGDHIIRDRRSG
+386 RTVEDSVSRDRRSA
-400 TMSDPRNSAQYR
+400 TMSDPRNGTQYR

-423 PTTYSKLGAAW
+423 PTTYARLGAAW

-439 KAKSASKEMDR
+439 KAKSTSKEMDR

-463 NKRKTSTDSP
+463 NKRKASTDSP

-491 DKWGDPETIQEEF
+491 DKWGEPETIQEEF

-526 KASLNGPWGANGEP
+526 NATLNGPWGANGET
-540 IFIKVTVDIPSN
+540 IFLKVTVDIPSN
-552 YPKFRAPTFFIEKTG
+552 YPKFKAPRFFIEKTS
-567 FMSART
+567 FMSEKT
-573 HRKIEHEIHELCQQF
+573 HKKIEHEIHELCHQF

-629 DSESS
+629 ASESS

-643 GGSASMSQELPPHAE
+643 GGSASMSQELPPNTE

-669 AIPPLPRFCG
+669 TIPPLPRFCG
-679 ARFANDGRLV
+679 ARFSNDGRLV

-695 EEKARALFSTSVEP
+695 EEKARALLFAPAES
-709 LRERSKGEPVF
+709 LRERPKGEPVF
-720 AGFGRLAH
+720 AGFGRLGH
-728 DSPPGK
+728 DSPPGR
-734 RYGQD
+734 RYGND
-739 DMSATDDQS
+739 EMSATDDQS
-748 DSDDSTVSSSSSDS
+748 DTDESDGSSSSSDS
-762 GSTSINKMSLWY
+762 ESTSINKMSLWY
-774 QPRHR
+774 QPRHQFR
-779 FKRTWSDNRSVR
+779 RTWSDNRSIR

-800 TGTGTGSFRRRPGA
+800 TGTGTGSLRRRPGA
-814 RSKNVISLHDT
+814 KSKNVVSLHDF
-825 SDLLPAKKEFAREY
+825 SYLLPAKKEFAQEY
-839 AIFGDGAQVCE
+839 AIFGDGAGVCE
-850 HNAQVAEKHG
+850 HNAEVAEKHG

-874 LRRDIPLEFSNMD
+874 LRRDIPLELWNQDQRQS
-887 PHRNSILI
+887 SILV
-895 IARHA
+895 IARDA
-900 LARFRH
+900 LSRFRY
-906 EDSPGVRDVGGKDTA
+906 ENSSDTGKTDSKDKA
-921 VFSGRV
+921 DFNGRV
-927 KWGNHPLARHFIS
+927 KWGNHPLARDFIS
-940 DLFEYYEKTA
+940 DLFDYFEKTA

-969 SVAYAESRMTQPD
+969 SVAYAESHLSQPE

-1005 LDGRSQTNSAI
+1005 VSGRSQTNSAI
-1016 ATPRTLHTPIRYSGS
+1016 TTPRTLHTPIRYSGS
-1031 QGSAEEVLWAGDPGS
+1031 QGSTDEGLWAGDPGS

-1051 GETPPN
+1051 GETPPYK
-1057 RGFREYLGEGDQAPP
+1057 GVKEYLGDGDQTP

-1090 ASNFAINLP
+1090 TSSFAINLP
-1099 RPFSGVATG
+1099 RPFGGTATG
-1108 TTTAASSPPNHGRK
+1108 TATAASSPPNQGRK
-1122 RPSPADTVLSTPAP
+1122 RPSPADTILSTLAP
-1136 GGGAG
+1136 SAV
-1141 GGAFGNVTWGHSTV
+1141 GNVTWGASTV
-1155 VGDSGTTR
+1155 MGDSGTTR
-1163 TSLSDDEVSRE
+1163 TSLSDDEVYRE
-1174 ELFSLVPI
+1174 ELFSLVPT
-1182 GVSVHLEDQTIFD
+1182 GVSIHIEDQTIFD
-1195 DDGWMTAPLLEPCRS
+1195 DDGWMTTPLLEPSRS
-1210 DMYATY
+1210 EMYATY

-1221 EMLQMWNQPLARLEI
+1221 EILQMWNQPLARLEI

-1243 QQQQAQ
+1243 RNQAAA
-1249 GGGALDDFHETYSI
+1249 GTDDTLHDNFSVT
-1263 ADTSTTIQQHHH
+1263 DTATTI
-1275 ELHHEQQ
+1275 LAQQ
-1282 QQQQQQPHNASQIL
+1282 QQQQNQSEQQHQGHQSHHSQQAQHQPHNTSPIL

-1323 TQLEPLKYISATAT
+1323 TQLEPLKYTKATAT
-1337 RLGGAVGTCDRCR
+1337 TQGGAVGICDRCR
-1350 RNQTQLLCVYCREPV
+1350 RTQKQLFCVYCRELI

-1370 PCLGCGCAFH
+1370 PCLSCGCTFH
-1380 DACLAEWHAA
+1380 EACLAEWHAA
-1390 GETSCPAGDE
+1390 GEQFCPAGDE
-1400 CNCVEEASMGQ
+1400 CNCVEEASSGQ
-1411 VESWAAMMGALRKGQ
+1411 VESWAAMMGALRKG
-1426 HQQPGV
+1426 PSASV
-1432 VAAGGF
+1432 AAVAAGGM
-1438 MGRGLVLPPPAIGEP
+1438 MGKGLVLPPPAIEEP
-1453 VDFDA
+1453 DEDEA
-1458 VATDNGDG
+1458 
-1466 YYDDDDGGD
+1466 
-1475 DDERGGWESVR
+1475 ERGDWESVT
-1486 SASGIP
+1486 SSVGIP
-1492 SRMQGGGGGGTAMSA
+1492 SRMQGGGAVMSA

-1512 GNRLKKSAGDTAA
+1512 GNRLKKSAGD
-1525 AWTRA
+1525 WSRA
-1530 SSLRRARGGGGVG
+1530 SNLRKGRGGS
-1543 GAVVNG
+1543 VNASV
-1549 SGSNPGSWRSAR
+1549 SGNWRSGR

>member
-27 AAGTIHVAGLVGSA
+27 ADGTIHVAGLVGSA

-51 LASPEGLTVIDLDSP
+51 LASPEGLSIIDLDSP

-73 SSHGSPWLVTDV
+73 SSHGSPWLVTDI

-108 NLNLRDDSASG
+108 NLNLRDDSATG

-142 DQLASCAVDGYV
+142 DHLASCAVDGYV

-201 ERRSCEPLKSIS
+201 DRRSCEPLKSIS

-238 KHIKFWDYGSDQDVP
+238 KHIKFWDYGSDGHVP
-253 ERVIRTQ
+253 ERVIRTE

-281 EPGDLYLYDQRPPPE
+281 EPGDLYLYDQQPPPE
-296 DPGEGPTE
+296 NLREETEEEKKKEGPTE

-360 SVGYV
+360 AVGYV
-365 KGMPAT
+365 KGMPAR

-386 RTVGDHIIRDRRSG
+386 RAVGDSVIRDRRSG

-423 PTTYSKLGAAW
+423 PTTYSRLGAAW

-439 KAKSASKEMDR
+439 KAKSASREMDR

-463 NKRKTSTDSP
+463 NKRKTSSTDSP

-478 KDSSMFSPGYMDD
+478 KDSSIFSPGYMDD

-504 LRISTQLPKVKW
+504 LRISMQLPKVKW

-526 KASLNGPWGANGEP
+526 KASLNGPWGAAGEP
-540 IFIKVTVDIPSN
+540 IFVKVTVDIPSN
-552 YPKFRAPTFFIEKTG
+552 YPKFRAPSFFVEKTG
-567 FMSART
+567 FMSGRT
-573 HRKIEHEIHELCQQF
+573 HRKMEHELHELCQQF

-616 KNVKDL
+616 KNVRDL

-629 DSESS
+629 GSESS
-634 SEDENDIPA
+634 SEDGNDDDIPA

-709 LRERSKGEPVF
+709 LRERVKGEPVF

-739 DMSATDDQS
+739 EMSATDDQS
-748 DSDDSTVSSSSSDS
+748 DSDDSTGSSSSSDS

-800 TGTGTGSFRRRPGA
+800 TGTGTGSFRKRPGA
-814 RSKNVISLHDT
+814 RSKNVVSLHDT

-850 HNAQVAEKHG
+850 HNARVAEKHG

-874 LRRDIPLEFSNMD
+874 LRRDVPLEFPETD
-887 PHRNSILI
+887 PHHHNSILV
-895 IARHA
+895 IARDA

-906 EDSPGVRDVGGKDTA
+906 EDDSPGGSGGGRDNNTA

-927 KWGNHPLARHFIS
+927 KWGNHPLARHFIG
-940 DLFEYYEKTA
+940 DLFGYYEKTA

-969 SVAYAESRMTQPD
+969 SVAYAESHMTQPD

-997 PTDASLWN
+997 PTDASLWT
-1005 LDGRSQTNSAI
+1005 LGGRSQTNSAI
-1016 ATPRTLHTPIRYSGS
+1016 TTPRTLPTPIRYSGS
-1031 QGSAEEVLWAGDPGS
+1031 QESAEEAFWAGDPGS

-1057 RGFREYLGEGDQAPP
+1057 KGFREYLGGGGGGEGDHQAAAPPPP

-1090 ASNFAINLP
+1090 TSSFAINLP
-1099 RPFSGVATG
+1099 RPFGGVATG
-1108 TTTAASSPPNHGRK
+1108 TTTAASSPPNHHGRK
-1122 RPSPADTVLSTPAP
+1122 RPSPADTILSTLAAHP
-1136 GGGAG
+1136 GVTA
-1141 GGAFGNVTWGHSTV
+1141 AAAAGNVTWGHSTV
-1155 VGDSGTTR
+1155 MGGDSGTTR
-1163 TSLSDDEVSRE
+1163 TSLSDDEVYRE
-1174 ELFSLVPI
+1174 ELFSLAPI
-1182 GVSVHLEDQTIFD
+1182 GVSVRLEDQTVFD
-1195 DDGWMTAPLLEPCRS
+1195 DDGWMTAPLLEPGRG

-1221 EMLQMWNQPLARLEI
+1221 EILQMWNQPLARLEI

-1243 QQQQAQ
+1243 QTHGAAAAAA
-1249 GGGALDDFHETYSI
+1249 ALDDFHDTYSI

-1275 ELHHEQQ
+1275 DQQYHHD
-1282 QQQQQQPHNASQIL
+1282 QQQQQPHNTSPIL
-1296 LGKKEQLQALVAS
+1296 LGKREQLQALVAS

-1323 TQLEPLKYISATAT
+1323 TQLEPLKYTSATAT

-1350 RNQTQLLCVYCREPV
+1350 RGQTQLLCVYCREPV

-1426 HQQPGV
+1426 QQSSFAA
-1432 VAAGGF
+1432 VAGAIT
-1438 MGRGLVLPPPAIGEP
+1438 GRGLMLPPPAIQEP
-1453 VDFDA
+1453 FDA
-1458 VATDNGDG
+1458 AAA
-1466 YYDDDDGGD
+1466 DDDDDRGD
-1475 DDERGGWESVR
+1475 WESVR

-1492 SRMQGGGGGGTAMSA
+1492 SRMQGGGGGAVMSA

-1512 GNRLKKSAGDTAA
+1512 GNRLKKPPVRLVQACF
-1525 AWTRA
+1525 
-1530 SSLRRARGGGGVG
+1530 
-1543 GAVVNG
+1543 
-1549 SGSNPGSWRSAR
+1549 

>member
-27 AAGTIHVAGLVGSA
+27 ADGTIHVAGLVGSA

-51 LASPEGLTVIDLDSP
+51 LASPEGLSIIDLDSP

-108 NLNLRDDSASG
+108 NLNLRDDSTSG

-135 NWSAYHP
+135 NWSAHHP

-253 ERVIRTQ
+253 ERVIRTE

-281 EPGDLYLYDQRPPPE
+281 EPGDLYLYDRRPPPK
-296 DPGEGPTE
+296 DPEEGPTE

-360 SVGYV
+360 SVGFV
-365 KGMPAT
+365 KGMPAR

-386 RTVGDHIIRDRRSG
+386 RTVEDSVSRDRRSA
-400 TMSDPRNSAQYR
+400 TMSDPRNNSQYR

-417 MGMRSG
+417 MSMRSG

-439 KAKSASKEMDR
+439 KAKSASREMDR

-504 LRISTQLPKVKW
+504 LRISMQLPKVKW

-526 KASLNGPWGANGEP
+526 NASLNGPWGANGET

-552 YPKFRAPTFFIEKTG
+552 YPKFKAPRFFIEKTG
-567 FMSART
+567 FMSERT
-573 HRKIEHEIHELCQQF
+573 HKKIEHELHELCQQF

-629 DSESS
+629 GSESS

-643 GGSASMSQELPPHAE
+643 GGSASMSQELPPNAE
-658 ADSTLAPNNRP
+658 AESTLAPNNRP
-669 AIPPLPRFCG
+669 TIPPLPRFCG
-679 ARFANDGRLV
+679 ARFSNDGRLV

-695 EEKARALFSTSVEP
+695 EEKARALFFTSVEP

-734 RYGQD
+734 RYGND
-739 DMSATDDQS
+739 EMSATDDQS
-748 DSDDSTVSSSSSDS
+748 DSDDSTGSSSSSGS
-762 GSTSINKMSLWY
+762 ESTSINKMSLWY

-800 TGTGTGSFRRRPGA
+800 TGTGTGSLRRRPGA
-814 RSKNVISLHDT
+814 KSKNVVSLHDT
-825 SDLLPAKKEFAREY
+825 SDLLPAKKEFAQEY

-860 CQDLVDVWRYLSLI
+860 CQDLVDIWRYLSLI
-874 LRRDIPLEFSNMD
+874 LRRDIPLELSNMD
-887 PHRNSILI
+887 PHQNSILI
-895 IARHA
+895 IARDA

-906 EDSPGVRDVGGKDTA
+906 EDSPGVQTMDGKDPA
-921 VFSGRV
+921 VFNGRV
-927 KWGNHPLARHFIS
+927 KWGDHPLARNFIS
-940 DLFEYYEKTA
+940 DLFEYFEKTA

-969 SVAYAESRMTQPD
+969 SVAYAESHLTQPD

-1005 LDGRSQTNSAI
+1005 LNGRSQTNSAI
-1016 ATPRTLHTPIRYSGS
+1016 TTPRTLHTPVRYSGS

-1057 RGFREYLGEGDQAPP
+1057 KGVKEYLGEGDQTP

-1090 ASNFAINLP
+1090 TSSFAINFP

-1122 RPSPADTVLSTPAP
+1122 RPSPAETILSTLAP
-1136 GGGAG
+1136 SAV
-1141 GGAFGNVTWGHSTV
+1141 GNVTWGHSTV
-1155 VGDSGTTR
+1155 MGDSGTTR
-1163 TSLSDDEVSRE
+1163 TSLSDDEVYRE

-1195 DDGWMTAPLLEPCRS
+1195 DDGWMTTPLLEPSRS

-1221 EMLQMWNQPLARLEI
+1221 EILQMWNQPLARLEI

-1243 QQQQAQ
+1243 QNQ
-1249 GGGALDDFHETYSI
+1249 GAGAPDDFHETYSI
-1263 ADTSTTIQQHHH
+1263 ADTSTTIQQHHPQ
-1275 ELHHEQQ
+1275 HHSEQQ
-1282 QQQQQQPHNASQIL
+1282 HQAHQTQHHQQQPHNTSPIL

-1323 TQLEPLKYISATAT
+1323 TQLEPLKYTSATAT

-1350 RNQTQLLCVYCREPV
+1350 RTQTQLLCVYCREPV
-1365 DALYP
+1365 AALYP

-1380 DACLAEWHAA
+1380 EACLAEWHAA
-1390 GETSCPAGDE
+1390 GEMSCPAGDE

-1426 HQQPGV
+1426 QPAGASSATPAV
-1432 VAAGGF
+1432 AGGF
-1438 MGRGLVLPPPAIGEP
+1438 MGRGFVLPPPAIEEP
-1453 VDFDA
+1453 
-1458 VATDNGDG
+1458 
-1466 YYDDDDGGD
+1466 
-1475 DDERGGWESVR
+1475 DDEERGDWESVTS
-1486 SASGIP
+1486 SAGIP
-1492 SRMQGGGGGGTAMSA
+1492 SRMQGGGSAAVMSA

-1525 AWTRA
+1525 AWSRA
-1530 SSLRRARGGGGVG
+1530 SSLRRARGGGGAG
-1543 GAVVNG
+1543 TGTAANGNG
-1549 SGSNPGSWRSAR
+1549 SASGSWRGAR